1 MNEIIKQM
9 LATYEIKSVSDSLWA
24 WRAII
29 QQVALLGL
37 WRSKFFEKAAFYG
50 GSALRI
56 IYGIDRFSE
65 DLDFSLLQTEPRFS
79 LLDYSQSLKRELLS
93 FGFNVEIES
102 KVKRELTTIQSA
114 FLKTNTY
121 KLMISAG
128 ISPELIKQDPR
139 QQVLKIKLEVD
150 LTPPAGFLTEMR
162 YLLQPIPFA
171 VRVFSLPDMF
181 AGKMHAV
188 LCRQWK
194 SRLKGRDWYDLV
206 WFATYHP
213 ELRLAHLEQRMR
225 QTGHWTGPEPLT
237 EEAWRKLLKARIESV
252 DIEKIKREVEPFI
265 KNTAV
270 LDVWSKEFFF
280 EVAEKIRV
288 I

>member
-237 EEAWRKLLKARIESV
+237 EGAWRKRLKARIESV

>member
-114 FLKTNTY
+114 FLKADTY

-128 ISPELIKQDPR
+128 IRPELIKQVPR

>member
-9 LATYEIKSVSDSLWA
+9 LATYEIKSVSESLWA
-24 WRAII
+24 WREII

-50 GSALRI
+50 DSALRI

-171 VRVFSLPDMF
+171 VRIFSLPDMF

-237 EEAWRKLLKARIESV
+237 EEAWRKRLKARIESV

>member
-24 WRAII
+24 WREII

-56 IYGIDRFSE
+56 IYGIDRFSV

-114 FLKTNTY
+114 FLKADTY

-128 ISPELIKQDPR
+128 ISPELIKQVPG

-288 I
+288 V

>member
-24 WRAII
+24 WREII
-29 QQVALLGL
+29 QKVALLGL

-114 FLKTNTY
+114 FLKTDTY

-128 ISPELIKQDPR
+128 ISPELIKQVPR

-237 EEAWRKLLKARIESV
+237 EGAWRKRLKARIESV

>member
-24 WRAII
+24 WREII

-50 GSALRI
+50 DSALRI

-114 FLKTNTY
+114 FLKADTY

-128 ISPELIKQDPR
+128 ISPELIKQVPR

-162 YLLQPIPFA
+162 YLLQPVPFA
-171 VRVFSLPDMF
+171 VRIFSLPDMF
-181 AGKMHAV
+181 AGKMHAL

>member
-50 GSALRI
+50 DSALRI

-171 VRVFSLPDMF
+171 VRIFSLPDMF

>member
-24 WRAII
+24 WREII

-50 GSALRI
+50 DSALRI

-114 FLKTNTY
+114 FLKADTY

-128 ISPELIKQDPR
+128 IRPELIKQVPG

-288 I
+288 V

>member
-1 MNEIIKQM
+1 MNEIIKQI

-24 WRAII
+24 WREII

-114 FLKTNTY
+114 FLKTDTY
-121 KLMISAG
+121 RLMISAG
-128 ISPELIKQDPR
+128 ISPELIKQVPR

-194 SRLKGRDWYDLV
+194 SRLKGRDWYDPV

-237 EEAWRKLLKARIESV
+237 EGAWRKRLKARIESV
-252 DIEKIKREVEPFI
+252 DIEKIKKEVEPFI

>member
-50 GSALRI
+50 DSALRI

-128 ISPELIKQDPR
+128 IRPELIKQVPR

-171 VRVFSLPDMF
+171 VRIFSLPDMF

>member
-24 WRAII
+24 WREII

-50 GSALRI
+50 DSALRI

-114 FLKTNTY
+114 FLKADTY

-128 ISPELIKQDPR
+128 IRPELIKQVPR

-194 SRLKGRDWYDLV
+194 NRLKGRDWYDLV

-288 I
+288 V

>member
-9 LATYEIKSVSDSLWA
+9 LATYVIKSVSDSLWA

-114 FLKTNTY
+114 FLKADTY

-128 ISPELIKQDPR
+128 IRPELIKQVPR